1 MRSSKRHAH
10 EADRE
15 SAAQVEGHSLTSQ
28 QLLTFDDV
36 ANDQRKVIYQQRTE
50 LMFHRSPMRFV
61 ASGRGSWRHPRP
73 APPANISRGGTPGL
87 AASIAK
93 KFLDA
98 GGSGA
103 VAARPADLGN
113 HARGRVVS
121 AIDAMYDAVS
131 GIGVPIMRH
140 VEKDIMLKVLD
151 QQWREHLAAWI
162 TAPGDHLRQ
171 R

>member
-1 MRSSKRHAH
+1 
-10 EADRE
+10 
-15 SAAQVEGHSLTSQ
+15 
-28 QLLTFDDV
+28 
-36 ANDQRKVIYQQRTE
+36 
-50 LMFHRSPMRFV
+50 
-61 ASGRGSWRHPRP
+61 
-73 APPANISRGGTPGL
+73 
-87 AASIAK
+87 
-93 KFLDA
+93 
-98 GGSGA
+98 
-103 VAARPADLGN
+103 
-113 HARGRVVS
+113 VVS